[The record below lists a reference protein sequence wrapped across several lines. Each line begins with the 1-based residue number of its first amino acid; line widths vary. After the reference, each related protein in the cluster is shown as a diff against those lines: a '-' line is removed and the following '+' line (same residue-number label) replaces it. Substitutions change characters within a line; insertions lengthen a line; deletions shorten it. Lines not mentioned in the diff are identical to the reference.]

1 MNDQT
6 GKMSME
12 PNAIKE
18 LIEAGLEGCEAQ
30 VTGDGSHFDAI
41 VVGEIFDGMSL
52 LNKQRTV
59 YGTLGDRI
67 TSGEIHALSIKA
79 YTPAEWER
87 ASKLQVS

>member
-1 MNDQT
+1 MQPED
-6 GKMSME
+6 
-12 PNAIKE
+12 IKT
-18 LIEAGLEGCEAQ
+18 LIENGLTGVEAQ
-30 VTGDGSHFDAI
+30 VTGDGSHFEAI
-41 VVGEIFDGMSL
+41 VIGDVFEGMSP

-79 YTPAEWER
+79 YTPADWEK

>member
-1 MNDQT
+1 
-6 GKMSME
+6 ME
-12 PNAIKE
+12 PETIKD
-18 LIEAGLEGCEAQ
+18 LIEAGLENCQAQ

-41 VVGEIFDGMSL
+41 VVSEIFEGMSP

-79 YTPAEWER
+79 YTPADWEK

>member
-1 MNDQT
+1 MQP
-6 GKMSME
+6 E
-12 PNAIKE
+12 AIKA
-18 LIEAGLEGCEAQ
+18 LIEEGLTGVEAR
-30 VTGDGSHFDAI
+30 VTGDGSHFEAI
-41 VVGEIFDGMSL
+41 VIGEVFEGMTP

-79 YTPAEWER
+79 YTPADWEK

>member
-1 MNDQT
+1 
-6 GKMSME
+6 MSME
-12 PNAIKE
+12 PDTIKD
-18 LIEAGLEGCEAQ
+18 LIEAGLDNCQAQ
-30 VTGDGSHFDAI
+30 VTGDGSHFDAV
-41 VVGEIFDGMSL
+41 VVGELFDGMSL

-79 YTPAEWER
+79 YTPAEWEK

>member
-1 MNDQT
+1 
-6 GKMSME
+6 ME
-12 PNAIKE
+12 PNVIKD
-18 LIEAGLEGCEAQ
+18 LIEAGMDGCEAQ

-41 VVGEIFDGMSL
+41 VVGDVFEGMSL

-59 YGTLGDRI
+59 YATLGDRI

-79 YTPAEWER
+79 YTPAEWEK

>member
-1 MNDQT
+1 
-6 GKMSME
+6 ME
-12 PNAIKE
+12 PEAIKD
-18 LIEAGLEGCEAQ
+18 LIEAGLDNCQAQ

-41 VVGEIFDGMSL
+41 VIGSVFEGMSP

-59 YGTLGDRI
+59 YATLGDRI

-79 YTPAEWER
+79 YTPADWER

>member
-1 MNDQT
+1 MQP
-6 GKMSME
+6 E
-12 PNAIKE
+12 AIKT
-18 LIEAGLEGCEAQ
+18 LIEEGLTGVEAR
-30 VTGDGSHFDAI
+30 VTGDGSHFEAI
-41 VVGEIFDGMSL
+41 VIGDVFEGMSP

-79 YTPAEWER
+79 YTPADWEK

>member
-1 MNDQT
+1 
-6 GKMSME
+6 MSME
-12 PNAIKE
+12 PNVIKD
-18 LIEAGLEGCEAQ
+18 LIEAGLDNCQAQ

-59 YGTLGDRI
+59 YATLGDRI

-79 YTPAEWER
+79 YTPADWEK

>member
-1 MNDQT
+1 MQP
-6 GKMSME
+6 E
-12 PNAIKE
+12 VIKT
-18 LIEAGLEGCEAQ
+18 LIEEGLTGVEAQ
-30 VTGDGSHFDAI
+30 VTGDGSHFEAI
-41 VVGEIFDGMSL
+41 VIGEIFDGMSP

-79 YTPAEWER
+79 YTPADWEK

>member
-1 MNDQT
+1 MQP
-6 GKMSME
+6 E
-12 PNAIKE
+12 AIKT
-18 LIEAGLEGCEAQ
+18 LIEEGLTGVEAR
-30 VTGDGSHFDAI
+30 VTGDGSHFEAI
-41 VVGEIFDGMSL
+41 VIGDVFAGMTP

-79 YTPAEWER
+79 YTPADWEK

>member
-1 MNDQT
+1 
-6 GKMSME
+6 ME
-12 PNAIKE
+12 PAAIKT
-18 LIEAGLEGCEAQ
+18 LIEEGLTGVEAR
-30 VTGDGSHFDAI
+30 VTGDGSHFEAI
-41 VVGEIFDGMSL
+41 VIGEVFEGMTP

-79 YTPAEWER
+79 YTPAAWET

>member
-1 MNDQT
+1 MQP
-6 GKMSME
+6 E
-12 PNAIKE
+12 AIKA
-18 LIEAGLEGCEAQ
+18 LIEEGLSGCEAR

-41 VVGEIFDGMSL
+41 VIGDMFEGMTA

-59 YGTLGDRI
+59 YATLGDRI

-79 YTPAEWER
+79 YTPAEWEK

>member
-1 MNDQT
+1 
-6 GKMSME
+6 MSME
-12 PNAIKE
+12 PDTIKD
-18 LIEAGLEGCEAQ
+18 LIEAGLDNCQAQ
-30 VTGDGSHFDAI
+30 VTGDGSHFDA
-41 VVGEIFDGMSL
+41 VVIGELFDGMSL

-79 YTPAEWER
+79 YTPAEWEK

>member
-1 MNDQT
+1 
-6 GKMSME
+6 ME
-12 PNAIKE
+12 PDVIKE
-18 LIEAGLEGCEAQ
+18 LIEAGLENCEAQ

-59 YGTLGDRI
+59 YATLGDRI

-79 YTPAEWER
+79 YTPADWEK

>member
-1 MNDQT
+1 MQA
-6 GKMSME
+6 E
-12 PNAIKE
+12 AIKT
-18 LIEAGLEGCEAQ
+18 LIEEGLSGVEAR
-30 VTGDGSHFDAI
+30 VTGDGSHFEAI
-41 VVGEIFDGMSL
+41 VIGEIFEGMSP

-79 YTPAEWER
+79 YTPAEWEK

>member
-1 MNDQT
+1 MQP
-6 GKMSME
+6 E
-12 PNAIKE
+12 AIKT
-18 LIEAGLEGCEAQ
+18 LIEQGLTGVEAQ
-30 VTGDGSHFDAI
+30 VTGDGSHFEAI
-41 VVGEIFDGMSL
+41 VIGEIFDGMSP

-79 YTPAEWER
+79 YTPADWEK

>member
-1 MNDQT
+1 M
-6 GKMSME
+6 
-12 PNAIKE
+12 I
-18 LIEAGLEGCEAQ
+18 
-30 VTGDGSHFDAI
+30 
-41 VVGEIFDGMSL
+41 GEIFDGMSP

-79 YTPAEWER
+79 YTPADWEK